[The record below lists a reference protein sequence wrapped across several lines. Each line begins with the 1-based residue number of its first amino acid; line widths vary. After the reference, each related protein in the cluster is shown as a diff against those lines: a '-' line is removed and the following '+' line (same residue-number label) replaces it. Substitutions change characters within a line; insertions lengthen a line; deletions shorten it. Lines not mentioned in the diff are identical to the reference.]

1 MTIMQMF
8 NFPRR
13 GLLAFAALC
22 AFTLQAHAQMQKLD
36 RVVAV
41 VDDDVVMASE
51 LQQRMH
57 TITQQ
62 IAAQNVQAPP
72 MDILRRQVLEQ
83 LVIERLQLQMGARAG
98 VTIPEDELD
107 QAIARVQQNM
117 GMSPAEFQQK
127 LDADG
132 ISNNAFRQQIRQEL
146 IIRRVEQGSVARRIQ
161 ITDQDINN
169 FLRSKEGEFWKSPQ
183 YQLGHILIPVG
194 SSAPAEEVAAARAKA
209 EAVYEK
215 ASKGDDFRALA
226 ISNSAGQN
234 ALQGG
239 DLGWRKTVELPTLF
253 ADALDGVKV
262 GETTKPFRSDAG
274 FHLLKIHEQRGAQEQ
289 VVEQTKVRHILV
301 KTSAIRDDDAAY
313 NLLTELRSKIEAGE
327 LKFEDAAK
335 DNSEDIG
342 TMLQGGDLGWSNP
355 GQFVPEFTQAMSNT
369 PVGEISMPFR
379 SQFGWH
385 ILQVEGRRQQDMT
398 EQYIRNQ
405 AANLL
410 RNRRYE
416 EELQNWRQE
425 IRDQAY
431 VEIKLPELKDQ
442 SAPGEAQPGNTENQ

>member
-8 NFPRR
+8 TSLRR
-13 GLLAFAALC
+13 GLLAAAAASAIALPSW
-22 AFTLQAHAQMQKLD
+22 AQVQQLD

-51 LQQRMH
+51 LQQRIN
-57 TITQQ
+57 TISQQ

-72 MDILRRQVLEQ
+72 IDVLRRQVLEQ
-83 LVIERLQLQMGARAG
+83 LIVERLQLQMGARAG
-98 VTIPEDELD
+98 VTISEEELD

-117 GMSPAEFQQK
+117 NLSPAQFQQK
-127 LDADG
+127 LEVDG

-146 IIRRVEQGSVARRIQ
+146 IIRRVEQGSVSRRIQ

-183 YQLGHILIPVG
+183 YELGHILIAVS
-194 SSAPAEEVAAARAKA
+194 SSAPAEEVTAAREKA
-209 EAVYEK
+209 DAVYEK
-215 ASKGDDFRALA
+215 ATGGEDFRALA
-226 ISNSAGQN
+226 ISNSSGQN

-239 DLGWRKTVELPTLF
+239 DLGWRKPVELPTLF

-274 FHLLKIHEQRGAQEQ
+274 FHMLKIHQQRGATEQ

-313 NLLTELRSKIEAGE
+313 NLLTDLRSKIEAGE
-327 LKFEDAAK
+327 LKFADAAK

-342 TMLQGGDLGWSNP
+342 TMLQGGDLGWSMP
-355 GQFVPEFTQAMSNT
+355 GQFVPEFTQAMNNT

-385 ILQVEGRRQQDMT
+385 ILRVDERRQQDMT
-398 EQYIRNQ
+398 DQYIRNQ

-431 VEIKLPELKDQ
+431 VEIKLPDAESSDSEQ
-442 SAPGEAQPGNTENQ
+442 SAEGANDPQ